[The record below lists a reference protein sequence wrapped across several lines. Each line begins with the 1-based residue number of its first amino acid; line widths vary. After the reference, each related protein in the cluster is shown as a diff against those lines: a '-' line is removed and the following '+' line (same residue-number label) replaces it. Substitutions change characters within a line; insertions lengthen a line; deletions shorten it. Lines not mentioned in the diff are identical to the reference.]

1 MGVNFW
7 GTTAQ
12 LNLPGKVGV
21 SCILEDL
28 LIYTKDFLF
37 WKEQDTLQY
46 HLLTPNL
53 ILWPLKDN
61 IWHLMRNSYLWL
73 FSQKMVTKEFSPRQ
87 LLNLWPEKKGEGGSY
102 DWKSSI
108 LWAFSPN
115 IQNVSV
121 SFLCHLKRWV
131 KGVLIQTINKT
142 FSTGYWSITL
152 WNTKV
157 HFACILVREDHIQTC
172 AYSSKKEMHYG

>member
-53 ILWPLKDN
+53 IFWPLKDN

-87 LLNLWPEKKGEGGSY
+87 LLNLWPEKKGRVAVMTENLQSSEPSVRTYKMFQFLSFAIWRGG
-102 DWKSSI
+102 WKVFWFRQSI
-108 LWAFSPN
+108 KLSLPV
-115 IQNVSV
+115 I
-121 SFLCHLKRWV
+121 
-131 KGVLIQTINKT
+131 
-142 FSTGYWSITL
+142 
-152 WNTKV
+152 
-157 HFACILVREDHIQTC
+157 DP
-172 AYSSKKEMHYG
+172 